1 MVALEETVL
10 LKGKE
15 SAVGEGQAYPAKSNE
30 AIESSGDLAGE
41 GGGGGGGGGG
51 AGEGGRGALH
61 SLLDSNEGVPI
72 WQGRQ
77 NG

>member
-41 GGGGGGGGGG
+41 GGGGR
-51 AGEGGRGALH
+51 GRGRAGSIALPAG
-61 SLLDSNEGVPI
+61 LK
-72 WQGRQ
+72 
-77 NG
+77 